1 MAQMNSAFGA
11 GPEKLASPSGQ
22 EPAIPEAP
30 RMPTPQ
36 PGPTPSPEPQPE
48 QNRAPAFAVAPSQQ
62 PSPQPSVDP
71 LDAEVN
77 SFLEQQLAGIKPPRT
92 LDFMGDYREHP
103 NKGWQKNYASKGQA
117 EQWEPVHEAD
127 KLALREAYDLVAAAP
142 EHMAMLGV
150 QAIPGSSILS
160 RVGRTLGLGGMAG
173 YSSATYDE
181 RADSSFGADKAQ
193 AMRDIGGIKPPS
205 AWLSAI
211 LAGGGQGIGEAL
223 GGFFGAQVKKTDQEL
238 RMTARASESV
248 DKAKQLATLA
258 EGYGV
263 NLTPAQTLAGTEL
276 GPYAAMTEQEMAKD
290 FTQTLRQNEQR
301 LEAMRQLDGGLTR
314 LKVIVGNGNTDP
326 ALSFSRMTPT
336 GVNTSENFVQRIVRE
351 KGEEIGQNARLIED
365 MSKSSALAKETK
377 PGSGRFVKPEVS
389 RDALQ
394 GQVMAHLAETYGDDL
409 IAPNGAIKFPELQKR
424 IATDVSGQSSSKQ
437 LFRFLNK
444 YFSPQEIP
452 YTGKAAPLV
461 EHNRPIIPQEGPLPS
476 NAAPSFQKK
485 METRQA
491 QTSIQEQLGLPL
503 VDKGEMVTVGMK
515 DYTKSSILDKV
526 QVAKATGK
534 DSINLG
540 GMKTPISAIESKLG
554 TEAAEPFSQKNLVTP
569 TLFGPKGETMAELAQ
584 QSSTYQQHVLAEKE
598 LRANFANDPKYANL
612 PEEAKRDILARW
624 RAGKL
629 QSFSTEAG
637 APVRKMDVRELANMV
652 RDAQEL
658 ADNTGAYGGNTG
670 SATDKRLSS
679 AYAKMA
685 ADLRETAETHYS
697 NVFEQLGMK
706 DKAVRMIQGRNQHSR
721 LLNSSTQLSQL
732 VDQHKDA
739 LGALITHA
747 TTDDFG
753 VLVQNMG
760 QGQKQE
766 LAGMAIQNIQDKMLS
781 VNVSSGGIDRI
792 NAKELYSEVV
802 GKLRPNGAVVETPA
816 AKNLKLL
823 IGEQKFG
830 DLRDMLRIGSNIQQA
845 SENMSGPALIKQATS
860 LAEKSMRKL
869 GDSLDV
875 GKIGNLV
882 FDMYKKRGQEQ
893 QNRVLR
899 DALDMIEGNYRSRGE
914 ALAKKSA
921 LYGVAAEGARVAG
934 TVAGEVAERKLNRL
948 QSRPSGGPSR

>member
-314 LKVIVGNGNTDP
+314 
-326 ALSFSRMTPT
+326 
-336 GVNTSENFVQRIVRE
+336 
-351 KGEEIGQNARLIED
+351 
-365 MSKSSALAKETK
+365 
-377 PGSGRFVKPEVS
+377 
-389 RDALQ
+389 
-394 GQVMAHLAETYGDDL
+394 
-409 IAPNGAIKFPELQKR
+409 
-424 IATDVSGQSSSKQ
+424 
-437 LFRFLNK
+437 
-444 YFSPQEIP
+444 
-452 YTGKAAPLV
+452 
-461 EHNRPIIPQEGPLPS
+461 
-476 NAAPSFQKK
+476 
-485 METRQA
+485 
-491 QTSIQEQLGLPL
+491 
-503 VDKGEMVTVGMK
+503 
-515 DYTKSSILDKV
+515 
-526 QVAKATGK
+526 
-534 DSINLG
+534 
-540 GMKTPISAIESKLG
+540 
-554 TEAAEPFSQKNLVTP
+554 
-569 TLFGPKGETMAELAQ
+569 FGP
-584 QSSTYQQHVLAEKE
+584 
-598 LRANFANDPKYANL
+598 
-612 PEEAKRDILARW
+612 
-624 RAGKL
+624 
-629 QSFSTEAG
+629 
-637 APVRKMDVRELANMV
+637 
-652 RDAQEL
+652 
-658 ADNTGAYGGNTG
+658 
-670 SATDKRLSS
+670 
-679 AYAKMA
+679 
-685 ADLRETAETHYS
+685 
-697 NVFEQLGMK
+697 
-706 DKAVRMIQGRNQHSR
+706 
-721 LLNSSTQLSQL
+721 
-732 VDQHKDA
+732 
-739 LGALITHA
+739 
-747 TTDDFG
+747 
-753 VLVQNMG
+753 
-760 QGQKQE
+760 
-766 LAGMAIQNIQDKMLS
+766 
-781 VNVSSGGIDRI
+781 
-792 NAKELYSEVV
+792 
-802 GKLRPNGAVVETPA
+802 
-816 AKNLKLL
+816 
-823 IGEQKFG
+823 
-830 DLRDMLRIGSNIQQA
+830 
-845 SENMSGPALIKQATS
+845 
-860 LAEKSMRKL
+860 
-869 GDSLDV
+869 
-875 GKIGNLV
+875 
-882 FDMYKKRGQEQ
+882 
-893 QNRVLR
+893 
-899 DALDMIEGNYRSRGE
+899 
-914 ALAKKSA
+914 
-921 LYGVAAEGARVAG
+921 
-934 TVAGEVAERKLNRL
+934 
-948 QSRPSGGPSR
+948 